1 MGRLRLLRSAFAVVL
16 GPEAGSDHHPG
27 RHARGLVPGQPVH
40 GDRFVIGESKEIRSF
55 DELSRMLRQ

>member
-1 MGRLRLLRSAFAVVL
+1 
-16 GPEAGSDHHPG
+16 
-27 RHARGLVPGQPVH
+27 VH